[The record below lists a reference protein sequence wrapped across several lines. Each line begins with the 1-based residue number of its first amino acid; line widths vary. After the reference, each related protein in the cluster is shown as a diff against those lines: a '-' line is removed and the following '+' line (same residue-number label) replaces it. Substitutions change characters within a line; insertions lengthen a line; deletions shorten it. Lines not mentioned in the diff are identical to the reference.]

1 MQGPN
6 VKNLIIHRMSVLMIP
21 LGTKDGLAAGI
32 RSLLGQGKVP
42 KIAREATVWVELA
55 IQAVRDAA
63 DPNPWRDK
71 DDETIAGEILR
82 GVEERLRGTN

>member
-6 VKNLIIHRMSVLMIP
+6 VKRLIIHRMSILMIP
-21 LGTKDGLAAGI
+21 PGTKDGLAEGVKA
-32 RSLLGQGKVP
+32 LLEPGKIP

-71 DDETIAGEILR
+71 DDEAIAGEILR
-82 GVEERLRGTN
+82 GIEVRLRRTN